1 MRYKKNFRKKPKG
14 KRMEGLQV
22 DVYNNNVDQAL
33 RILKKKVK
41 DANLFLDLKKKSYYK
56 KKSEI
61 KREKKNLAKL
71 RNKYSQE
78 KVEKNY

>member
-1 MRYKKNFRKKPKG
+1 MKKFKKTVHEKFDPKII
-14 KRMEGLQV
+14 V
-22 DVYNNNVDQAL
+22 HNNDVTKAL

-41 DANLFLDLKKKSYYK
+41 DANLFFDLKKKSYYK

-71 RNKYSQE
+71 RNKYNQE
-78 KVEKNY
+78 KIKKDY